1 MNADDLLNRLLYA
14 FTALALIW
22 AFATSETSS
31 PTWRWSATPF
41 ARRSSAAAPPRAPRW
56 R

>member
-22 AFATSETSS
+22 AFATSESFVANLAMVGDAI
-31 PTWRWSATPF
+31 R
-41 ARRSSAAAPPRAPRW
+41 AAF
-56 R
+56 